1 MGEKNGGTN
10 MLTKKDLL
18 EAIKSTARKLF
29 CRHKYIVEKFN
40 DHVDIHICIKCGKTK
55 VEF

>member
-1 MGEKNGGTN
+1 MAI
-10 MLTKKDLL
+10 LTKKDLL
-18 EAIKSTARKLF
+18 EAIESTVRKLF

-40 DHVDIHICIKCGKTK
+40 NHVDIHTCIKCGKTK

>member
-1 MGEKNGGTN
+1 

-40 DHVDIHICIKCGKTK
+40 DHVDIYRCTKCNKIKVG
-55 VEF
+55 F